1 MLPPRWLLWKAL
13 LLWINFF
20 VRLADNYYPTIAR
33 PEKSVIQGS
42 GEAAEINVSNFVFV
56 CNSVIP
62 ADG

>member
-1 MLPPRWLLWKAL
+1 M
-13 LLWINFF
+13 
-20 VRLADNYYPTIAR
+20 RLADNYYPTIAR